1 MIEFLIVCTVAIGLL
16 ALLYWLGSLLA
27 KGVE

>member
-16 ALLYWLGSLLA
+16 SLMYWLGSLLGR
-27 KGVE
+27 GV